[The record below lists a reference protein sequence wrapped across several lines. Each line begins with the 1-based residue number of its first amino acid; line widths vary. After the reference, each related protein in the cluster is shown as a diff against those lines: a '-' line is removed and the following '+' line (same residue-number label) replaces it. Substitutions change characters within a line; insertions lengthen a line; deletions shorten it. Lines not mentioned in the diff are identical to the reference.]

1 MSGDKLFGGMH
12 DAQAAQVNR
21 VVTPKQAMLDTV
33 VEHGPVLLT
42 QLWET
47 QENSNEQIDALIA
60 DGLIVPIAVRLADG
74 FVATTAKGMEAYVS
88 FYGAQSPAEA
98 KGVRIATYAAQE
110 RPIDWDSI
118 PRTPVVSA
126 T

>member
-12 DAQAAQVNR
+12 DAQGTQAQR
-21 VVTPKQAMLDTV
+21 VLTPKQAMLDTV
-33 VEHGPVLLT
+33 VECGPVLLT

-47 QENSNEQIDALIA
+47 VENCADSINELIA

-74 FVATTAKGMEAYVS
+74 FVATTAKGMDAYVD
-88 FYGAQSPAEA
+88 FYGAKSPMEA
-98 KGVRIATYAAQE
+98 KGVRIATYATQD
-110 RPIDWDSI
+110 RPIDWAAI
-118 PRTPVVSA
+118 PSKPAVSA